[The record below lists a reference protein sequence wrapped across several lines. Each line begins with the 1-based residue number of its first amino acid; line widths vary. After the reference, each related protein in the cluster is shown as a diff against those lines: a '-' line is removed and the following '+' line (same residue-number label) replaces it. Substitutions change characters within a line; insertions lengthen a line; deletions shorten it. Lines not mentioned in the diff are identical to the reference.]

1 MYRTEKHMQNNATK
15 SSKKS
20 TQHQVK
26 YIFITGGVVSSIGK
40 GLAAASIGALLET
53 RGLRVSMSKMD
64 PYINVDP
71 GTMSPF
77 QHGEVFVTDDGAETD
92 LDLGHY
98 QRFTKAKLTKRNSFT
113 SGQVY
118 DTVIN
123 KERRGDYLGGTVQV
137 IPHITD
143 QIKSNIIAASEG
155 ADVSLVEIGGT
166 IGDIES
172 LPFLEA
178 IRQFRNDVGKEN
190 SIFVHVTLVPY
201 IRAAGELKTKPTQH
215 SVKELR
221 SIGIQPDILICRA
234 DQPMPQDVRIKISTF
249 CNLPKENVFEALDAN
264 SIYKMPIIYH
274 EQSMDS
280 RIVELLGIWTAQPKL
295 DEWIKIVE
303 RIEKPKHHLKIGVV
317 GKYMGTRDSYKSVY
331 EALTHAG
338 IANESHVEI
347 IGIDSE
353 SLEEDNVKEILAQ
366 CHGILIPGG
375 FGDRGILGKMC
386 AIKYA
391 RENNIPFFG
400 ICLGMQLAC
409 LEFARNVLKLPN
421 ANSEEF
427 DKVCENK
434 IIHLMESQ
442 QNVDKKGG
450 SMRLGAYDCI
460 VKKNTKGYHA
470 YKQEKISE
478 RHRHRYEFNSQF
490 KTKFEAAGFLISG
503 ESPNGALVEMMEL
516 TNHPWFLGCQAH
528 PELKSRPIDPHPLFK
543 DFISAALVHSKA

>member
-1 MYRTEKHMQNNATK
+1 MQHND
-15 SSKKS
+15 SKAHKRFS
-20 TQHQVK
+20 QHPVK
-26 YIFITGGVVSSIGK
+26 YIFVTGGVVSSIGK

-53 RGLRVSMSKMD
+53 RGLRVSMTKMD

-98 QRFTKAKLTKRNSFT
+98 QRFTKANLAKRNSFT

-118 DTVIN
+118 DTVIS

-143 QIKSNIIAASEG
+143 QIKANIITASEG
-155 ADVSLVEIGGT
+155 ADVSIVEIGGT

-190 SIFVHVTLVPY
+190 SIFIHVTLVPY

-234 DQPMPQDVRIKISTF
+234 DQPMAQDVRMKISTF
-249 CNLPKENVFEALDAN
+249 CNLPKESVFEALDAD

-274 EQSMDS
+274 EQRMDA
-280 RIVELLGIWTAQPKL
+280 RIVELLGIWTAQPNL
-295 DEWIKIVE
+295 DDWIRIIDCIE
-303 RIEKPKHHLKIGVV
+303 RPKHHLKIAVV

-338 IANESHVEI
+338 IANESHVQI
-347 IGIDSE
+347 VGIDSE
-353 SLEEDNVKEILAQ
+353 QLDVTNAKEILFGYDA
-366 CHGILIPGG
+366 ILVPGG
-375 FGDRGILGKMC
+375 FGDRGVLGKMA
-386 AIKYA
+386 AIQYA
-391 RENNIPFFG
+391 RENDTPFFG

-409 LEFARNVLKLPN
+409 LEYARNALGMVD
-421 ANSEEF
+421 ATSEEF
-427 DKVCENK
+427 DSNARNK

-442 QNVDKKGG
+442 HGVGKKGG
-450 SMRLGAYDCI
+450 SMRLGAYDCL
-460 VKKNTKGYHA
+460 VRRNTKAFDAYHSDRV
-470 YKQEKISE
+470 SE
-478 RHRHRYEFNSQF
+478 RHRHRYEFNPEF
-490 KTKFEAAGFLISG
+490 RTRFEDSGFIVSG
-503 ESPNGALVEMMEL
+503 ESPDGSLVEMMEL
-516 TNHPWFLGCQAH
+516 EKHIWFLACQAH
-528 PELKSRPIDPHPLFK
+528 PELKSRPIAPHPLFR
-543 DFISAALVHSKA
+543 DFIAAALVNSKRKEGV

>member
-1 MYRTEKHMQNNATK
+1 MHYND
-15 SSKKS
+15 SKAPKRFS
-20 TQHQVK
+20 QHPVK
-26 YIFITGGVVSSIGK
+26 YIFVTGGVVSSIGK

-53 RGLRVSMSKMD
+53 RGLRVAMTKMD

-98 QRFTKAKLTKRNSFT
+98 QRFTKANLAKRNSFT

-143 QIKSNIIAASEG
+143 QIKANIITASEG
-155 ADVSLVEIGGT
+155 ADVSIVEVGGT

-190 SIFVHVTLVPY
+190 SIFIHVTLVPY

-234 DQPMPQDVRIKISTF
+234 DQPMAQDVRMKISTF
-249 CNLPKENVFEALDAN
+249 CNLPKESVFEALDAD

-274 EQSMDS
+274 EQRMDS
-280 RIVELLGIWTAQPKL
+280 RIVELLGIWTAQPNL
-295 DEWIKIVE
+295 DEWNRIIECIE
-303 RIEKPKHHLKIGVV
+303 RPKHHLKIAVV

-338 IANESHVEI
+338 IANEAHVKI
-347 IGIDSE
+347 VGIDSE
-353 SLEEDNVKEILAQ
+353 QLTAANTKEYLSEFDAILV
-366 CHGILIPGG
+366 PGG
-375 FGDRGILGKMC
+375 FGDRGILGKML
-386 AIKYA
+386 AIQYA
-391 RENNIPFFG
+391 RENDVPFFG

-409 LEFARNVLKLPN
+409 LEYARNALGILD
-421 ANSEEF
+421 ATSEEF
-427 DKVCENK
+427 DSNAKNK

-442 QNVDKKGG
+442 QGIGKKGG
-450 SMRLGAYDCI
+450 SMRLGAYDCL
-460 VKKNTKGYHA
+460 VRRNTKAFDAYHSDRV
-470 YKQEKISE
+470 SE
-478 RHRHRYEFNSQF
+478 RHRHRYEFNLDF
-490 KTKFEAAGFLISG
+490 KKRFEDSGFTISG
-503 ESPNGALVEMMEL
+503 ESPDSTLVEMMEL
-516 TNHPWFLGCQAH
+516 DKHIWFLACQAH
-528 PELKSRPIDPHPLFK
+528 PELKSRPIAPHPLFR
-543 DFISAALVHSKA
+543 DFVAAALVNSKRKEEANV

>member
-1 MYRTEKHMQNNATK
+1 MQYHD
-15 SSKKS
+15 SKTHKRFS
-20 TQHQVK
+20 QHPVK
-26 YIFITGGVVSSIGK
+26 YIFVTGGVVSSIGK

-53 RGLRVSMSKMD
+53 RGLRVSMTKMD

-98 QRFTKAKLTKRNSFT
+98 QRFTKANLAKRNSFT

-143 QIKSNIIAASEG
+143 QIKANIITASEG
-155 ADVSLVEIGGT
+155 ADVSIVEIGGT

-190 SIFVHVTLVPY
+190 SIFIHVTLVPY

-234 DQPMPQDVRIKISTF
+234 DQPMAPDVRMKISTF
-249 CNLPKENVFEALDAN
+249 CNLPKESVFEALDAD

-274 EQSMDS
+274 EQRMDA
-280 RIVELLGIWTAQPKL
+280 RIVELLGIWTAQPNL
-295 DEWIKIVE
+295 DEWNRIIECIE
-303 RIEKPKHHLKIGVV
+303 RPKYHLKIAVV

-338 IANESHVEI
+338 IANGSAVKI
-347 IGIDSE
+347 VGIDSE
-353 SLEEDNVKEILAQ
+353 QLSQTNMKEMLSGYHAILV
-366 CHGILIPGG
+366 PGG
-375 FGDRGILGKMC
+375 FGDRGVLGKML
-386 AIKYA
+386 AIQYA
-391 RENNIPFFG
+391 RENNVPFFG

-409 LEFARNVLKLPN
+409 IEFARNALN
-421 ANSEEF
+421 ISDATSEEF
-427 DKVCENK
+427 DVQAKNK

-442 QNVDKKGG
+442 HGIGQKGG
-450 SMRLGAYDCI
+450 SMRLGAYDCL
-460 VKKNTKGYHA
+460 VRRNTKAFDAYHA
-470 YKQEKISE
+470 DKVSE
-478 RHRHRYEFNSQF
+478 RHRHRYEFNLDF
-490 KTKFEAAGFLISG
+490 KKRFEEAGFIVSG
-503 ESPNGALVEMMEL
+503 ESPDGSLVEMMEL
-516 TNHPWFLGCQAH
+516 ENHIWFLACQAH
-528 PELKSRPIDPHPLFK
+528 PELKSRPIAPHPLFR
-543 DFISAALVHSKA
+543 DFIAAALVHSKLKEEE

>member
-1 MYRTEKHMQNNATK
+1 MPQVENK
-15 SSKKS
+15 SQKRF
-20 TQHQVK
+20 TQHPTK

-53 RGLRVSMSKMD
+53 RGLRVSMTKMD

-98 QRFTKAKLTKRNSFT
+98 QRFTKANLTRRNSFT

-123 KERRGDYLGGTVQV
+123 RERRGDYLGGTVQV

-143 QIKSNIIAASEG
+143 QIKSNILAASQG
-155 ADVSLVEIGGT
+155 ADVSIVEIGGT

-178 IRQFRNDVGKEN
+178 IRQFRNDVGREN
-190 SIFVHVTLVPY
+190 SIFIHVTLVPY

-234 DQPMPQDVRIKISTF
+234 DQAMPTDVRLKISTF
-249 CNLPKENVFEALDAN
+249 CNLPKENVFEALDAD
-264 SIYKMPIIYH
+264 SIYKMPLIYH
-274 EQSMDS
+274 AQEMDA
-280 RIVELLGIWTAQPKL
+280 RIVDLLGIWTAKPNL
-295 DEWIKIVE
+295 DEWKKIVASIE
-303 RIEKPKHHLKIGVV
+303 RPKHTVRIAVV
-317 GKYMGTRDSYKSVY
+317 GKYMGIRDSYKSVY

-338 IANESHVEI
+338 IANESHVDI
-347 IGIDSE
+347 VGIDSE
-353 SLEEDNVKEILAQ
+353 QLTSENVHDILSPYQ
-366 CHGILIPGG
+366 GILIPGG
-375 FGDRGILGKMC
+375 FGDRGILGKMT
-386 AIKYA
+386 AIRYA

-409 LEFARNVLKLPN
+409 LEFARNVLQISD
-421 ANSEEF
+421 ANSAEF
-427 DKVCENK
+427 DANSKNQ
-434 IIHLMESQ
+434 IICLMDSQ
-442 QNVDKKGG
+442 QRVEKKGG
-450 SMRLGAYDCI
+450 SMRLGAYDC
-460 VKKNTKGYHA
+460 VVHPNTKGYEA
-470 YKQEKISE
+470 YKQEHISE
-478 RHRHRYEFNSQF
+478 RHRHRYEFNSKFRDQF
-490 KTKFEAAGFLISG
+490 EKSGFVVSG
-503 ESPNGALVEMMEL
+503 ESPDGALVEMMEL
-516 TNHPWFLGCQAH
+516 KNHPWFLGCQAH
-528 PELKSRPIDPHPLFK
+528 PELKSKPIAPHPLFRNFIAASLQIRK
-543 DFISAALVHSKA
+543 D

>member
-1 MYRTEKHMQNNATK
+1 MQHND
-15 SSKKS
+15 SKAPKRFS
-20 TQHQVK
+20 QHPVK
-26 YIFITGGVVSSIGK
+26 YIFVTGGVVSSIGK

-53 RGLRVSMSKMD
+53 RGLRVSMTKMD

-98 QRFTKAKLTKRNSFT
+98 QRFTKANLAKRNSFT

-118 DTVIN
+118 DTVIS

-143 QIKSNIIAASEG
+143 QIKANIITASEG
-155 ADVSLVEIGGT
+155 ADVSIVEIGGT

-190 SIFVHVTLVPY
+190 SIFIHVTLVPY

-234 DQPMPQDVRIKISTF
+234 DQPMAQDVRVKISTF
-249 CNLPKENVFEALDAN
+249 CNLPKESVFEALDAD

-274 EQSMDS
+274 EQRMDS
-280 RIVELLGIWTAQPKL
+280 RIVELLGIWTAQPNL
-295 DEWIKIVE
+295 DEWNRIIECIE
-303 RIEKPKHHLKIGVV
+303 RPKHHLKIAVV

-338 IANESHVEI
+338 IANESHVQI
-347 IGIDSE
+347 VGIDSE
-353 SLEEDNVKEILAQ
+353 QLTSSNVKDILGEYDA
-366 CHGILIPGG
+366 ILVPGG
-375 FGDRGILGKMC
+375 FGDRGVIGKMA
-386 AIKYA
+386 AIQFA
-391 RENNIPFFG
+391 RENDVPFFG

-409 LEFARNVLKLPN
+409 LEYARNVLGILD
-421 ANSEEF
+421 ATSEEF
-427 DKVCENK
+427 DSNARNQ

-442 QNVDKKGG
+442 HGVGKKGG
-450 SMRLGAYDCI
+450 SMRLGAYDCL
-460 VKKNTKGYHA
+460 VRRNTKAFDAYHSDRV
-470 YKQEKISE
+470 SE
-478 RHRHRYEFNSQF
+478 RHRHRYEFNPTF
-490 KTKFEAAGFLISG
+490 RKRFEESGFLVSG
-503 ESPNGALVEMMEL
+503 ESPDSTLVEMMEL
-516 TNHPWFLGCQAH
+516 EKHIWFLACQAH
-528 PELKSRPIDPHPLFK
+528 PELKSRPIAPHPLFR
-543 DFISAALVHSKA
+543 DFIAAALVNSKRKEGV

>member
-1 MYRTEKHMQNNATK
+1 MPINDLKF
-15 SSKKS
+15 SKKS
-20 TQHQVK
+20 SQHQVK

-40 GLAAASIGALLET
+40 GLAAASIGAWLET
-53 RGLRVSMSKMD
+53 RGLKVSMSKMD

-98 QRFTKAKLTKRNSFT
+98 QRFTKANLSKKNSFT

-118 DTVIN
+118 DAVIS

-143 QIKSNIIAASEG
+143 QIKANIIAASEG
-155 ADVSLVEIGGT
+155 ADVSIVEIGGT

-178 IRQFRNDVGKEN
+178 IRQFRNDVGREN
-190 SIFVHVTLVPY
+190 SIFIHVTLVPY

-234 DQPMPQDVRIKISTF
+234 DQPMPSDVRYKISTF
-249 CNLPKENVFEALDAN
+249 CNLPKESVFEALDAN

-274 EQSMDS
+274 EQGMDN
-280 RIVELLGIWTAQPKL
+280 RIVDLLGIWTAQPKL
-295 DEWIKIVE
+295 DEWVKIIN

-338 IANESHVEI
+338 IANESAVEI

-353 SLEEDNVKEILAQ
+353 HLNSTNVKETLQ
-366 CHGILIPGG
+366 ECHGILIPGG
-375 FGDRGILGKMC
+375 FGDRGVEGKMS
-386 AIKYA
+386 AIRYA
-391 RENNIPFFG
+391 RENKVPFFG

-409 LEFARNVLKLPN
+409 IEFARHVLNLPQ
-421 ANSEEF
+421 SHSQEF
-427 DKVCENK
+427 ASDCDNK

-442 QNVDKKGG
+442 MHVEKKGG
-450 SMRLGAYDCI
+450 SMRLGAYDCK
-460 VKKNTKGYHA
+460 VKRNTKAFEA
-470 YKQEKISE
+470 YQQEKISE
-478 RHRHRYEFNSQF
+478 RHRHRYEFNNAYRTQF
-490 KTKFEAAGFLISG
+490 EENGFVISG
-503 ESPNGALVEMMEL
+503 ENTQGNLVEMMEL
-516 TNHPWFLGCQAH
+516 NDHPWFLGCQAH
-528 PELKSRPIDPHPLFK
+528 PELKSRPINPHPLFRE
-543 DFISAALVHSKA
+543 FIAASLAYANV

>member
-1 MYRTEKHMQNNATK
+1 MPQTENK
-15 SSKKS
+15 SHKS
-20 TQHQVK
+20 ATQHSTK

-53 RGLRVSMSKMD
+53 RGLRVSMTKMD

-98 QRFTKAKLTKRNSFT
+98 QRFTNANLSRRNSFT

-143 QIKSNIIAASEG
+143 QIKSNIKAASQG
-155 ADVSLVEIGGT
+155 ADVSIVEIGGT

-178 IRQFRNDVGKEN
+178 IRQFRNDVGREN
-190 SIFVHVTLVPY
+190 SLFIHVTLVPY

-234 DQPMPQDVRIKISTF
+234 DQPMPVDMKIKISTF
-249 CNLPKENVFEALDAN
+249 CNLPKENVFEALDAD
-264 SIYKMPIIYH
+264 SIYKMPLIYH
-274 EQSMDS
+274 EQELDDK
-280 RIVELLGIWTAQPKL
+280 IVDLLGIWTAKPKL
-295 DEWIKIVE
+295 DEWKKIVDAIE
-303 RIEKPKHHLKIGVV
+303 RPQHKVKIAVV
-317 GKYMGTRDSYKSVY
+317 GKYMGTRDSYKSVF

-338 IANESHVEI
+338 IANQAHVEI
-347 IGIDSE
+347 VGIDSE
-353 SLEEDNVKEILAQ
+353 QLTTANAKDILSPFQ
-366 CHGILIPGG
+366 GVLIPGG
-375 FGDRGILGKMC
+375 FGDRGINGKMA
-386 AIKYA
+386 AIQYT
-391 RENNIPFFG
+391 REQKVPFFG

-409 LEFARNVLKLPN
+409 LEFARNVLHIAD
-421 ANSEEF
+421 ANSAEF
-427 DKVCENK
+427 DSKSKNQ
-434 IIHLMESQ
+434 IICLMESQ
-442 QNVDKKGG
+442 QHVDRKGG

-460 VKKNTKGYHA
+460 VKPQTKGFAA
-470 YKQEKISE
+470 YGKEKISE
-478 RHRHRYEFNSQF
+478 RHRHRYEFNSQYRNA
-490 KTKFEAAGFLISG
+490 FEKSGFLVSG
-503 ESPNGALVEMMEL
+503 ESPDGKLVEMMEL
-516 TNHPWFLGCQAH
+516 TGHPWFLGCQAH
-528 PELKSRPIDPHPLFK
+528 PELKSKPIDPHPLFR
-543 DFISAALVHSKA
+543 DFIRAALQCNRKGDK

>member
-1 MYRTEKHMQNNATK
+1 MQHNDNKAHK
-15 SSKKS
+15 RFS
-20 TQHQVK
+20 QHPVK
-26 YIFITGGVVSSIGK
+26 YIFVTGGVVSSIGK

-53 RGLRVSMSKMD
+53 RGLRVSMTKMD

-98 QRFTKAKLTKRNSFT
+98 QRFTKANLAKRNSFT

-143 QIKSNIIAASEG
+143 QIKANIIAASEG
-155 ADVSLVEIGGT
+155 ADVSIVEIGGT

-190 SIFVHVTLVPY
+190 SIFIHVTLVPY

-234 DQPMPQDVRIKISTF
+234 DQPMGHDVRMKISTF
-249 CNLPKENVFEALDAN
+249 CNLPKDSVFEALDAD

-274 EQSMDS
+274 EQRMDA
-280 RIVELLGIWTAQPKL
+280 RIVELLGIWTAQPNL
-295 DEWIKIVE
+295 DEWNKIIECIE
-303 RIEKPKHHLKIGVV
+303 RPKHHLKIAVV

-338 IANESHVEI
+338 IANEAQVHI
-347 IGIDSE
+347 TGIDSE
-353 SLEEDNVKEILAQ
+353 QLDHLNTKQILADFDA
-366 CHGILIPGG
+366 ILVPGG
-375 FGDRGILGKMC
+375 FGDRGVLGKMA
-386 AIKYA
+386 AIQFA

-409 LEFARNVLKLPN
+409 IEYARNALGIHD
-421 ANSEEF
+421 ATSEEF
-427 DKVCENK
+427 NSNSQNK

-442 QNVDKKGG
+442 YGVGKKGA
-450 SMRLGAYDCI
+450 SMRLGAYECVVLHD
-460 VKKNTKGYHA
+460 TKAYSAYHS
-470 YKQEKISE
+470 EHISE
-478 RHRHRYEFNSQF
+478 RHRHRYEFNQEYRSQF
-490 KTKFEAAGFLISG
+490 ENSGFIVSG
-503 ESPNGALVEMMEL
+503 ESPDGTLVEIMEL
-516 TNHPWFLGCQAH
+516 KNHIWFLACQAH
-528 PELKSRPIDPHPLFK
+528 PELKSRPIAPHPLFK
-543 DFISAALVHSKA
+543 DFIAASLINSKSKEGV